1 MDGERRRCRRKL
13 AARRWSRQGGGRR
26 RVATAGCCVS
36 EEAQQELAAHL
47 AAPLPSPAGR
57 SGREAKQGKMGV
69 ETEGHDHH
77 AGAADGEDK
86 GGGDPHALSSLTHVG
101 CISPVEPLF
110 LLPSLLP
117 NCWWRLIQVG
127 CPGDRNIAIHVS
139 CCTCCRFW
147 SGGEEQRM
155 GTWGAW

>member
-86 GGGDPHALSSLTHVG
+86 GGGDPHALSSLTHETETLLSMCPAARVAASEAMERSNG
-101 CISPVEPLF
+101 WEHGVLDRSGLIRYEPK
-110 LLPSLLP
+110 
-117 NCWWRLIQVG
+117 RK
-127 CPGDRNIAIHVS
+127 A
-139 CCTCCRFW
+139 
-147 SGGEEQRM
+147 SGTPHLGGKR
-155 GTWGAW
+155 WNK